1 MLAVFAPPL
10 VVQLE
15 EPIVTTSIG
24 IISIIGPGVEV
35 ALILSQA
42 DPCVRES
49 KRCGHKR
56 ESAPWWDTTFAV
68 LELPE
73 KKVY

>member
-24 IISIIGPGVEV
+24 IISIKGPGVEV

-49 KRCGHKR
+49 KRCGQKR
-56 ESAPWWDTTFAV
+56 ESAPW
-68 LELPE
+68 
-73 KKVY
+73 